1 VGNTAISIMSRIN
14 QAAVVN
20 PVNLISTIMLATTKQ
35 HMDEQELCGAITGF
49 RSIIRSLDYSD
60 RILITELEPEQQ
72 IKHAEQLRM
81 IHRRTHELGDIIYL
95 DARLSISL
103 TYYRNNILHLLALPS
118 LIACCFLNIRSQTR
132 DQIHNL
138 IGLAYPYIKAELFL
152 PWSESELPHMIDHL
166 LEAMS
171 SHGLLLK
178 NVQLDVF
185 TQPASG
191 SAHYAQLKLLAR
203 IISPTLEVYYLTL
216 ALLSRTGEAQ
226 LSKDELENQCY
237 LMAQRIA
244 MIHELNSPDFS
255 DRKLISNFI
264 ESLIHTRFLR
274 DAASGH
280 LRFGEAFLRADKHA
294 RLLLS
299 KEMRTNILQMLKI
312 NQ

>member
-1 VGNTAISIMSRIN
+1 
-14 QAAVVN
+14 
-20 PVNLISTIMLATTKQ
+20 
-35 HMDEQELCGAITGF
+35 
-49 RSIIRSLDYSD
+49 
-60 RILITELEPEQQ
+60 
-72 IKHAEQLRM
+72 
-81 IHRRTHELGDIIYL
+81 
-95 DARLSISL
+95 
-103 TYYRNNILHLLALPS
+103 
-118 LIACCFLNIRSQTR
+118 
-132 DQIHNL
+132 
-138 IGLAYPYIKAELFL
+138 
-152 PWSESELPHMIDHL
+152 MIDHL

-171 SHGLLLK
+171 NHGLLLK
-178 NVQLDVF
+178 NAQLDVF

-264 ESLIHTRFLR
+264 ASLIHTNFLR